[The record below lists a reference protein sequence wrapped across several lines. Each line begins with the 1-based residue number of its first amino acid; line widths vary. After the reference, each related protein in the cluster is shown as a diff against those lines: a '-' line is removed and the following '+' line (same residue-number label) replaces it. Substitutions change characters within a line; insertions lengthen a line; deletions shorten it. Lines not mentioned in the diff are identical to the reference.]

1 MPPKV
6 TDKHPEVEQEQAVE
20 EQTASAARRIVATY
34 AEDFMDGVTLMC
46 MLGVEPEG
54 LVHSKVLAEQNPQP
68 ADDSAEGSGTA
79 KKTSKKASKKAT
91 KKSSKKSTKKTA
103 KKASKKSTK
112 KTAKKSAKKTSK
124 KATKKSTAKKSA
136 D

>member
-68 ADDSAEGSGTA
+68 ADDPSVGSSAAKKTT

-91 KKSSKKSTKKTA
+91 KKS
-103 KKASKKSTK
+103 SKKSTK

>member
-6 TDKHPEVEQEQAVE
+6 TDKHPDVEQEEAVE

-34 AEDFMDGVTLMC
+34 AEDFMDGVTLMS
-46 MLGVEPEG
+46 MLGVEPDG
-54 LVHSKVLAEQNPQP
+54 LVHSKVAAEQNPQP
-68 ADDSAEGSGTA
+68 AAEDEA
-79 KKTSKKASKKAT
+79 EPKKATKKASKKAT

-136 D
+136 E

>member
-6 TDKHPEVEQEQAVE
+6 TDKHPDVEQEEAVE

-34 AEDFMDGVTLMC
+34 AEDFMDGVTLMS
-46 MLGVEPEG
+46 MLGVEPDG
-54 LVHSKVLAEQNPQP
+54 LVHSKVAAEQNPQP
-68 ADDSAEGSGTA
+68 AAEDDAEP
-79 KKTSKKASKKAT
+79 KKATKKASKKAT

-136 D
+136 E